1 MITLTRLN
9 GATFALNDQLVERI
23 EANPDTV
30 VVLVDGKKFIVS
42 EPVSDVIEQ
51 IRQARADVAIRAAMV
66 EVVETPGPDLR
77 LINGAHQHST
87 SRLSSTKDDNADDH
101 DDHDAD
107 VMAFDDSLH
116 TAHPPGE
123 HKPGNAKEGNSWI
136 Q

>member
-42 EPVSDVIEQ
+42 EPVAEVVEQ
-51 IRQARADVAIRAAMV
+51 IRQARADVAIRSAMV
-66 EVVETPGPDLR
+66 EVVENPGPDLR
-77 LINGAHQHST
+77 LINGARPRGHHHHT
-87 SRLSSTKDDNADDH
+87 PTVAAIADDESQTDPGPEAKPH
-101 DDHDAD
+101 D
-107 VMAFDDSLH
+107 
-116 TAHPPGE
+116 
-123 HKPGNAKEGNSWI
+123 KPGHAKEGNSWI

>member
-42 EPVSDVIEQ
+42 EPVAEVVEQ
-51 IRQARADVAIRAAMV
+51 IRQARADVAIRSAKV
-66 EVVETPGPDLR
+66 EVVENPGPDLR
-77 LINGAHQHST
+77 LINGARQGHHHRT
-87 SRLSSTKDDNADDH
+87 TPAAGINRDDSGNDP
-101 DDHDAD
+101 DAD
-107 VMAFDDSLH
+107 EKPEN
-116 TAHPPGE
+116 TPG
-123 HKPGNAKEGNSWI
+123 HAKEGTSWI